1 MVSNP
6 SFWMTNHRFS
16 TSKRFASR
24 FNYKQDQSDR
34 SDFAHDQTMR
44 RNWKACH
51 AHYCFCC
58 AAKCRMEILWNGKAC
73 IWSVFVGFSKVYKNC
88 LWYDI
93 VAFRNPYSV
102 KSLKFKHVLFR
113 FVYNNDAASNVKVNE
128 PELLAP
134 FLYSS
139 LFTEMVERNII
150 TQKNNKKWTKNANK
164 LTKQIKSCKTLPIT
178 TYDIF
183 WYKPVDIEK

>member
-1 MVSNP
+1 
-6 SFWMTNHRFS
+6 MTKPCDE
-16 TSKRFASR
+16 TG
-24 FNYKQDQSDR
+24 
-34 SDFAHDQTMR
+34 R
-44 RNWKACH
+44 RATP
-51 AHYCFCC
+51 
-58 AAKCRMEILWNGKAC
+58 IT
-73 IWSVFVGFSKVYKNC
+73 VFVARLNAGWKFYGMEKLVYGVFLSDLVRFIKTVC
-88 LWYDI
+88 DI

-150 TQKNNKKWTKNANK
+150 TQKNNKK
-164 LTKQIKSCKTLPIT
+164 
-178 TYDIF
+178 
-183 WYKPVDIEK
+183 